1 MKRRIMT
8 SNWGKQYAIKK
19 LINIVI
25 TTIPIRHE
33 SIVVGVSEINLKY
46 YVDVPI
52 NSTTIN

>member
-1 MKRRIMT
+1 MT